1 MESLKKYMPY
11 LCILGA
17 GTSWGF
23 MGLFSKIILAG
34 GYSSF
39 TVVLIRNFGALLV
52 LTTLFL
58 IFDRSVFKIQ
68 LKHLPIFAFTGII
81 SVYLFG
87 ICYFTGI
94 KYHSAAVASVLLY
107 TAPGFVII
115 GSRFVWKVPITKKR
129 LLALLMTVFGC
140 ICISGALAGEFSTT
154 ALGFVLGIGSAVT
167 YASYS
172 VVSPFALKHYPSM
185 TCTYYTF
192 VFAGLAS
199 LFTLLDV
206 EEMQGIISEPRMLF
220 SGIAFVFLSTV
231 IPYILYTRGLS
242 KVDPGKASIMVSV
255 EPVVAAI
262 AGALFLAEPI
272 TLMVALGIAFVL
284 AAVVILK

>member
-1 MESLKKYMPY
+1 MDKMKQYMPY
-11 LCILGA
+11 LSILLA

-23 MGLFSKIILAG
+23 MGLFSKLILAG

-39 TVVLIRNFGALLV
+39 TVVFIRNFGALVV
-52 LTTLFL
+52 LTLLFL
-58 IFDRSVFKIQ
+58 LFDRSVFRVEK
-68 LKHLPIFAFTGII
+68 KHLPIFAFTGIA

-129 LLALLMTVFGC
+129 LLALGMTVFGC
-140 ICISGALAGEFSTT
+140 ICISGVFAGEFSTT
-154 ALGFVLGIGSAVT
+154 ALGFALGIGSAIT

-172 VVSPFALKHYPSM
+172 VVSPFALKHYPPM

-199 LFTLLDV
+199 LTLLDLG
-206 EEMQGIISEPRMLF
+206 EMHGVVTDPKMLA
-220 SGIAFVFLSTV
+220 SAIAFVFVSTV
-231 IPYILYTRGLS
+231 IPYIFYTKGLA

-262 AGALFLAEPI
+262 AGALFLGEPI
-272 TLMVALGIAFVL
+272 TLMVALGIACVL
-284 AAVVILK
+284 AAVVILT

>member
-1 MESLKKYMPY
+1 MDKMKQYMPY
-11 LCILGA
+11 LSILLA

-23 MGLFSKIILAG
+23 MGLFSKLILAG

-39 TVVLIRNFGALLV
+39 TVVFIRNFGALVV
-52 LTTLFL
+52 LTLLFL
-58 IFDRSVFKIQ
+58 LFDRSVFRVEK
-68 LKHLPIFAFTGII
+68 KHLPIFAFTGIA

-129 LLALLMTVFGC
+129 LLALGMTVFGC
-140 ICISGALAGEFSTT
+140 ICISGVFAGEFSTT
-154 ALGFVLGIGSAVT
+154 ALGFALGIGSAIT

-172 VVSPFALKHYPSM
+172 VVSPFALKHYPPM

-199 LFTLLDV
+199 LTLLDLS
-206 EEMQGIISEPRMLF
+206 EMHGVVTDPKMLA
-220 SGIAFVFLSTV
+220 SAIAFVFVSTV
-231 IPYILYTRGLS
+231 IPYIFYTRGLA

-262 AGALFLAEPI
+262 AGALFLGEPI
-272 TLMVALGIAFVL
+272 TLMVALGIACVL
-284 AAVVILK
+284 AAVVILT

>member
-1 MESLKKYMPY
+1 MDKIKQYMPY
-11 LCILGA
+11 LSILIA
-17 GTSWGF
+17 GSSWGF
-23 MGLFSKIILAG
+23 MGLFSKLILAG

-39 TVVLIRNFGALLV
+39 TVVFIRNFGALVV
-52 LTTLFL
+52 LTLLFL
-58 IFDRSVFKIQ
+58 CFDRSVFRVEK
-68 LKHLPIFAFTGII
+68 KHLPIFAFTGIV

-107 TAPGFVII
+107 TAPGFVIL
-115 GSRFVWKVPITKKR
+115 GSRLVWKVAITKKR
-129 LLALLMTVFGC
+129 LLALAMTVFGC
-140 ICISGALAGEFSTT
+140 ICISGVLAGEFSTT
-154 ALGFVLGIGSAVT
+154 ALGFALGIGSAVT

-172 VVSPFALKHYPSM
+172 VVSPFALKHYPPM

-199 LFTLLDV
+199 LTLLDM
-206 EEMQGIISEPRMLF
+206 EEMHGIVTDPKMLA
-220 SGIAFVFLSTV
+220 SAIAFVFLSTV
-231 IPYILYTRGLS
+231 IPYIFYTRGLA

-262 AGALFLAEPI
+262 AGALFLGEPI
-272 TLMVALGIAFVL
+272 TLMVALGIACVL
-284 AAVVILK
+284 AAVVILT

>member
-1 MESLKKYMPY
+1 MEKVKQYMPY

-39 TVVLIRNFGALLV
+39 TVVFIRNFGALAA
-52 LTTLFL
+52 LTVLFL
-58 IFDRSVFKIQ
+58 LFDRDVFKVQ
-68 LKHLPIFAFTGII
+68 LKHLPIFAFTGIV

-87 ICYFTGI
+87 ICYFTGL
-94 KYHSAAVASVLLY
+94 KYHSMAVASVLLY

-115 GSRFVWKVPITKKR
+115 LSRFVWKTPITKKR
-129 LLALLMTVFGC
+129 LLALVMTVFGC
-140 ICISGALAGEFSTT
+140 ACISGVFAGDFATT
-154 ALGFVLGIGSAVT
+154 ALGFALGVGSAVT

-172 VVSPFALKHYPSM
+172 VVSPFALQHYPPM

-199 LFTLLDV
+199 LTLLNV
-206 EEMQGIISEPRMLF
+206 EEMHGIVTDPAMLA
-220 SGIAFVFLSTV
+220 SGIAFAFVSTV
-231 IPYILYTRGLS
+231 IPYLLYTKGLS
-242 KVDPGKASIMVSV
+242 RVDPGKASIMVSI
-255 EPVVAAI
+255 EPVVAAL
-262 AGALFLAEPI
+262 AGAAFLGEPI
-272 TLMVALGIAFVL
+272 TLPVALGIACVM

>member
-1 MESLKKYMPY
+1 MDKIKQYMPY
-11 LCILGA
+11 LSILLA

-23 MGLFSKIILAG
+23 MGLFSKLILAG

-39 TVVLIRNFGALLV
+39 TVVFIRNFGALVV
-52 LTTLFL
+52 LTLLFL
-58 IFDRSVFKIQ
+58 LFDRSVFRVEK
-68 LKHLPIFAFTGII
+68 KHLPIFAFTGIV

-94 KYHSAAVASVLLY
+94 KFHSAAVASVLLY

-129 LLALLMTVFGC
+129 LLALTMTIFGC
-140 ICISGALAGEFSTT
+140 ICISGVFAGEFSTT
-154 ALGFVLGIGSAVT
+154 ALGFALGIGSAVT

-172 VVSPFALKHYPSM
+172 VVSPFALKHYPPM

-199 LFTLLDV
+199 LTLLDIQ
-206 EEMQGIISEPRMLF
+206 EMHGVVTDPKMLA
-220 SGIAFVFLSTV
+220 SAIAFVFVSTV
-231 IPYILYTRGLS
+231 IPYIFYTRGLAR
-242 KVDPGKASIMVSV
+242 VDPGKASIMVSV

-262 AGALFLAEPI
+262 AGALFLGEPI
-272 TLMVALGIAFVL
+272 TLMVALGIACVL

>member
-1 MESLKKYMPY
+1 MDKMKQYMPY
-11 LCILGA
+11 LSILLA

-23 MGLFSKIILAG
+23 MGLFSKLILAG

-39 TVVLIRNFGALLV
+39 TVVFIRNFGALVV
-52 LTTLFL
+52 LTLLFL
-58 IFDRSVFKIQ
+58 LFDRSVFRVEK
-68 LKHLPIFAFTGII
+68 KHLPIFAFTGIV

-107 TAPGFVII
+107 TAPGFVIL

-129 LLALLMTVFGC
+129 LLALGMTVFGC
-140 ICISGALAGEFSTT
+140 ICISGVFAGEFSTT
-154 ALGFVLGIGSAVT
+154 ALGFALGIGSAVT

-172 VVSPFALKHYPSM
+172 VVSPFALKHYPPM

-199 LFTLLDV
+199 LTLLDMG
-206 EEMQGIISEPRMLF
+206 EMRGIVADPKMLA
-220 SGIAFVFLSTV
+220 SAIAFVFVSTV
-231 IPYILYTRGLS
+231 IPYIFYTRGLA

-262 AGALFLAEPI
+262 AGALFLGEPI
-272 TLMVALGIAFVL
+272 TLMVALGIACVL
-284 AAVVILK
+284 AAVVILT

>member
-1 MESLKKYMPY
+1 MDKMKQYMPY
-11 LCILGA
+11 LSILLA

-23 MGLFSKIILAG
+23 MGLFSKLILAG

-39 TVVLIRNFGALLV
+39 TVVFIRNFGALVV
-52 LTTLFL
+52 LTLLFL
-58 IFDRSVFKIQ
+58 LFDRSVFRVEK
-68 LKHLPIFAFTGII
+68 KHLPIFAFTGIA

-107 TAPGFVII
+107 TAPGFVIL

-129 LLALLMTVFGC
+129 LLALGMTVFGC
-140 ICISGALAGEFSTT
+140 ICISGVFAGEFSTT
-154 ALGFVLGIGSAVT
+154 ALGFALGIGSAIT

-172 VVSPFALKHYPSM
+172 VVSPFALKHYPPM

-199 LFTLLDV
+199 LTLLDMG
-206 EEMQGIISEPRMLF
+206 EMRGIVADPKMLA
-220 SGIAFVFLSTV
+220 SAIAFVFVSTV
-231 IPYILYTRGLS
+231 IPYIFYTRGLA

-262 AGALFLAEPI
+262 AGALFLGEPI
-272 TLMVALGIAFVL
+272 TLMVALGIACVL
-284 AAVVILK
+284 AAVVILT

>member
-1 MESLKKYMPY
+1 MKKIRQYAQY

-17 GTSWGF
+17 GCSWGF
-23 MGLFSKIILAG
+23 MGLFSKLLLAG

-39 TVVLIRNFGALLV
+39 TVVLIRNFGALAV
-52 LTTLFL
+52 LTVLFL
-58 IFDRSVFKIQ
+58 LFDRSVFRVQ
-68 LKHLPIFAFTGII
+68 RKHLPIFAFTGLV

-107 TAPGFVII
+107 TAPGFVIL
-115 GSRFVWKVPITKKR
+115 GSRLVWKVAVTKKR

-140 ICISGALAGEFSTT
+140 VCISGVFAGEFSTT
-154 ALGFVLGIGSAVT
+154 AIGFALGIGSAVT

-172 VVSPFALKHYPSM
+172 VVSPFALRHYPPM

-199 LFTLLDV
+199 LVTLLDV
-206 EEMQGIISEPRMLF
+206 GEMTRLVADPKMLA
-220 SGIAFVFLSTV
+220 SAVAFVFVSTV
-231 IPYILYTRGLS
+231 IPYILYTRGLA

-262 AGALFLAEPI
+262 AGALFLHEPI
-272 TLMVALGIAFVL
+272 TLMVALGIACVL
-284 AAVVILK
+284 SAVVILR

>member
-1 MESLKKYMPY
+1 MDKMKQYMPY
-11 LCILGA
+11 LSILLA

-23 MGLFSKIILAG
+23 MGLFSKLILAG

-39 TVVLIRNFGALLV
+39 TVVFIRNFGALVV
-52 LTTLFL
+52 LTLLFL
-58 IFDRSVFKIQ
+58 LFDRSVFRVEK
-68 LKHLPIFAFTGII
+68 KHLPIFAFTGIV

-107 TAPGFVII
+107 TAPGFVIL

-129 LLALLMTVFGC
+129 LLALGMTVFGC
-140 ICISGALAGEFSTT
+140 ICISGVFAGEFSTT
-154 ALGFVLGIGSAVT
+154 ALGFALGIGSAIT

-172 VVSPFALKHYPSM
+172 VVSPFALKHYPPM

-199 LFTLLDV
+199 LTLLDMG
-206 EEMQGIISEPRMLF
+206 EMRGIVADPKMLA
-220 SGIAFVFLSTV
+220 SAIAFVFVSTV
-231 IPYILYTRGLS
+231 IPYIFYTRGLA

-262 AGALFLAEPI
+262 AGALFLGEPI
-272 TLMVALGIAFVL
+272 TLMVALGIACVL
-284 AAVVILK
+284 AAVVILT